1 MGGLQ
6 VHIFFSKSNQ
16 LLYGL
21 KMGRRIKAI
30 RARPDEI
37 ASDKIKFGFTKHL
50 IVTHEFEHRK
60 REETQSFVPEE

>member
-16 LLYGL
+16 LVYGL
-21 KMGRRIKAI
+21 KMGHRIKAV
-30 RARPDEI
+30 RARLDEI
-37 ASDKIKFGFTKHL
+37 ADDKIKFGFTERL

-60 REETQSFVPEE
+60 REDTHSFVH